1 MHGFRRR
8 MQWWRCRGSRSAHWS
23 ASGAFQGQ
31 VLGCTTEIQSF
42 IESVDGEKIKGSIH
56 NTQESLFGRNPKR
69 LILYPRLLILC
80 HHIIFFLRQAVYLL
94 KMKKGCVSSKA
105 SCKTMKVTI
114 EETQTL
120 VYSLYVL
127 HYFIN
132 LVSNW
137 AWSKCGNVCEAIPP
151 MLLAVNQ
158 PWLIPPYNQ
167 GGGNRALCILPQTN
181 KERVHTWD
189 DDGPSSNQSCSTSSG
204 GGDLTAIKPGDSCN
218 WRRRMNFF
226 TSSPPPA
233 FMCLACIALH
243 CIAPPPACNL
253 PALHTIVRH
262 LCNPRPKNINFFEL
276 QVAQPKNIN
285 FVDPQGR
292 VPLLFCPR
300 RLQKQ
305 GAKKNDVGKQ
315 KKCPAMGSIRT
326 LCMPL
331 SV

>member
-1 MHGFRRR
+1 
-8 MQWWRCRGSRSAHWS
+8 
-23 ASGAFQGQ
+23 
-31 VLGCTTEIQSF
+31 
-42 IESVDGEKIKGSIH
+42 
-56 NTQESLFGRNPKR
+56 
-69 LILYPRLLILC
+69 
-80 HHIIFFLRQAVYLL
+80 
-94 KMKKGCVSSKA
+94 
-105 SCKTMKVTI
+105 MKVTI

-167 GGGNRALCILPQTN
+167 GGGNRALCILPQT
-181 KERVHTWD
+181 KKQRVHTWD

-204 GGDLTAIKPGDSCN
+204 GVDLTAIKPGDSCN

-243 CIAPPPACNL
+243 CTSTRLQSACIAYNCAPPVQPTTQKYQLFLIASCTTKK
-253 PALHTIVRH
+253 HQ
-262 LCNPRPKNINFFEL
+262 LCWST
-276 QVAQPKNIN
+276 
-285 FVDPQGR
+285 G
-292 VPLLFCPR
+292 
-300 RLQKQ
+300 
-305 GAKKNDVGKQ
+305 
-315 KKCPAMGSIRT
+315 
-326 LCMPL
+326 
-331 SV
+331 